1 MKWLIAEARD
11 REEDRDHCPL
21 RQGGEEAKK
30 EAAEGLHVPYRAP
43 GQIET

>member
-1 MKWLIAEARD
+1 MIAGARD
-11 REEDRDHCPL
+11 SKSTETTARYDR
-21 RQGGEEAKK
+21 GGEEAKK

>member
-1 MKWLIAEARD
+1 MIAGARD
-11 REEDRDHCPL
+11 SKSTETTAHYDR
-21 RQGGEEAKK
+21 GEEAKK